1 MQWNQMMIQYSNNNV
16 QVRKPV
22 HLATNSGQFSL
33 GLSSLMRSLYMN
45 IKHMAFHITVTEE
58 LKTDSLSWYYAIPIP
73 ESREQNCSIEVGDGE
88 VSILHSNS
96 KSVLYVCGASA
107 K

>member
-1 MQWNQMMIQYSNNNV
+1 MMIQYSNNNV

-58 LKTDSLSWYYAIPIP
+58 LKTDSLS
-73 ESREQNCSIEVGDGE
+73 
-88 VSILHSNS
+88 
-96 KSVLYVCGASA
+96 
-107 K
+107 